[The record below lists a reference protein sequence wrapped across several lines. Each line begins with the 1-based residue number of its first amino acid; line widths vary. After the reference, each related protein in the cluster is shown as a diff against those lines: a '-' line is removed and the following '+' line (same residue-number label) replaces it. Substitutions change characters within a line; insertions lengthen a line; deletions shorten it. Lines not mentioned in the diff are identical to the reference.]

1 MEEISCL
8 EHNIKL
14 NYVNIP
20 RYLNRSADKLPKI
33 VDYEDYSVS
42 QELFALATAGANF
55 CPSNDRFAYNYNTK
69 LANFNSNTCCIGSN
83 GVDAFDYYNWG
94 LPHINW
100 LWDVWVI

>member
-14 NYVNIP
+14 NCVNIP
-20 RYLNRSADKLPKI
+20 RYLNRFADKFPNI
-33 VDYEDYSVS
+33 VDYKDYSVN
-42 QELFALATAGANF
+42 QEFFALATAGVNA
-55 CPSNDRFAYNYNTK
+55 DNYNTK

-83 GVDAFDYYNWG
+83 GVDAFDYYCG